1 MASIA
6 ELIIW
11 GENKLQQI
19 STSATL
25 DTEVLLCWIL
35 HKERSYLRTW
45 PEKFLSTSQITA
57 FQALLNQRVDGVPI
71 AYLIGK
77 REFWSREF
85 KITPEV
91 LIPRPDT
98 ELLIETSL
106 NLLSKIPAPKILDLG
121 TGSGII
127 AITLAIELPYIQV
140 LAVDKSTAALNIA
153 RENANIHKC
162 NNIEFQVS
170 SWLQNIPLQK
180 FALIVSNPPYI
191 AATDPH
197 LQIGDLRFEPQTAL
211 TSGIAGLDA
220 ITEIVINAAQYLTCN
235 GWLLIEHGC
244 TQKSAVQ
251 TLFQQYGYQNIQT
264 YQDLSLLPRVTVG
277 QLI

>member
-1 MASIA
+1 VSSIS
-6 ELIIW
+6 ESIIW
-11 GENKLQQI
+11 GATKLQPV
-19 STSATL
+19 SASATL

-45 PEKFLSTSQITA
+45 PEKILSTSQISA
-57 FQALLNQRVDGVPI
+57 FKNLLNQRADGIPI
-71 AYLIGK
+71 AYLTGQ

-85 KITPEV
+85 KVTPEV

-121 TGSGII
+121 TGSGVI
-127 AITLAIELPYIQV
+127 AITLALELPYVQI

-153 RENANIHKC
+153 QENANIHIC
-162 NNIEFQVS
+162 NNIEFQIS
-170 SWLQNIPLQK
+170 SWFQSIATQK
-180 FALIVSNPPYI
+180 FDLIVSNPPYI

-197 LQIGDLRFEPQTAL
+197 LQTGDLRFEPQTAL
-211 TSGIAGLDA
+211 IAGTTGLDD
-220 ITEIVINAAQYLTCN
+220 IKEIVSNSAQYLTCN